1 LETKE
6 LRLGMAR
13 VMPFGALWEQAFATT
28 LAPACQGCAAPFGFH
43 AGTKTML
50 TFACSLGWLVSAF
63 HKTENRLG
71 AI

>member
-1 LETKE
+1 
-6 LRLGMAR
+6 MAR
-13 VMPFGALWEQAFATT
+13 VMPFDVFGEQTFPAALPA
-28 LAPACQGCAAPFGFH
+28 ACQGRVAPFRFH